1 MIKTSNGIYYV
12 TATRFNDTTWMEN
25 QRFRTKTNYQ
35 GCVYGLPKQ
44 VPVSIQ
50 KDAKMYVFEMNN
62 TKPCKIM
69 GVGILYNT
77 LRVDKKYKIYED
89 HNYNRF
95 CYIGKYRF
103 DRDVFHSEDEQ
114 NLLKE
119 IENIVFKGYDHIKR
133 GNGITSFP
141 KKKVVK
147 NMEVLKRFIQI
158 LDARVLDIERIERI
172 EGFES
177 ERIID
182 NHNDTCTNKDA
193 SVSEC
198 VFACA
203 SASMCESETNTK

>member
-1 MIKTSNGIYYV
+1 MIKTTNGIYYV

-114 NLLKE
+114 NLLKD

-147 NMEVLKRFIQI
+147 NIEVLKRFIQT
-158 LDARVLDIERIERI
+158 LDARVLDIER
-172 EGFES
+172 FES

-182 NHNDTCTNKDA
+182 NHNDTDTCSNKDA
-193 SVSEC
+193 YE
-198 VFACA
+198 CA
-203 SASMCESETNTK
+203 SAFGYASISMSMSMCETEPHIK